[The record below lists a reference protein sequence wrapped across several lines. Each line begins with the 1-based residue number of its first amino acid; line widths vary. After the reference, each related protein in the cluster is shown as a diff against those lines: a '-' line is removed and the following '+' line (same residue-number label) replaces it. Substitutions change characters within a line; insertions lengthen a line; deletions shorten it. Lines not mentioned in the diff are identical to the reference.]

1 MTDEDPKSLMPSE
14 GQMFRVVVGAG
25 IALLPAFIVSLV
37 AGPGW
42 AALVLAFEIGIGIGV
57 WWRRR
62 GSTDPGPT

>member
-1 MTDEDPKSLMPSE
+1 MTDDDPKSLMPSE
-14 GQMFRVVVGAG
+14 PQMFRVVVGAG

-42 AALVLAFEIGIGIGV
+42 AALVLAFEIGIALGV

-62 GSTDPGPT
+62 RATDPGRT